1 MGIVYISLGEI
12 VFVTELQTSIFESWK
27 INRTI
32 SSHKSYH
39 LTHQFEIPYWN
50 KENIFN
56 QANIWKLQTYFYLE
70 FGR

>member
-1 MGIVYISLGEI
+1 MGIVCISLGGMLFI
-12 VFVTELQTSIFESWK
+12 VELQTRIFENWK
-27 INRTI
+27 INWAT

-39 LTHQFEIPYWN
+39 LTHQFEVPYWN

-56 QANIWKLQTYFYLE
+56 QANIWKLQTYLYLE